1 MTLPKIIFMHF
12 NSEGK
17 ITIMED
23 LEKVKFIK
31 KPRIKLKMAKFR
43 VKLKHLRKKY
53 KHQLKG
59 INNEID

>member
-1 MTLPKIIFMHF
+1 MHF
-12 NSEGK
+12 DSKGK

-23 LEKVKFIK
+23 LEKVKLIK

-43 VKLKHLRKKY
+43 VNLKHQRKKY
-53 KHQLKG
+53 KHPLQG

>member
-1 MTLPKIIFMHF
+1 MHF

-53 KHQLKG
+53 KHQLQG